1 MFVNR
6 GFRKKKK
13 KRKKTYVPYM
23 RAMEGRQEAMNRDR
37 G

>member
-6 GFRKKKK
+6 DFREK
-13 KRKKTYVPYM
+13 KKTYVPYM